1 MPRVAEPAPTPE
13 AVVPRIS
20 YVVARLERAVR
31 AAINDRV
38 RPFGLTTQQYT
49 TLSILGRRGG
59 LSNAQL
65 ARRAN
70 MTPQSMSE
78 LIEALESKGLIVR
91 TAHPSHRR
99 VFPASLTPKGGR
111 VLSACD
117 AAVDELEDEM
127 LRELTHA
134 ERERLRAGLIAAARG
149 LNAGFPR

>member
-1 MPRVAEPAPTPE
+1 MAEAVPTPE
-13 AVVPRIS
+13 SVEPRIS
-20 YVVARLERAVR
+20 YVIARVERAVR
-31 AAINDRV
+31 AAISDRV

-49 TLSILGRRGG
+49 TLSILGHKGG

-78 LIEALESKGLIVR
+78 LIEALETKGLLVR
-91 TAHPSHRR
+91 KAHPNHRR
-99 VFPASLTPKGGR
+99 VFPASLTPKGCR
-111 VLSACD
+111 VLTACD

-127 LRELTHA
+127 LRELSCA
-134 ERERLRAGLIAAARG
+134 ERDRLRDGLIAAARG

>member
-1 MPRVAEPAPTPE
+1 MAEPAPTSE
-13 AVVPRIS
+13 SVEPRIS
-20 YVVARLERAVR
+20 YVIARLERAVR
-31 AAINDRV
+31 AAINERV

-78 LIEALESKGLIVR
+78 LIEALESKGLLVR
-91 TAHPSHRR
+91 KAHPNHRR
-99 VFPASLTPKGGR
+99 VFPASLTPKGCK
-111 VLSACD
+111 VLTACD
-117 AAVDELEDEM
+117 AAVDEMEDEM
-127 LRELTHA
+127 LAELSHA
-134 ERERLRAGLIAAARG
+134 DRGRLRSSLIAAARG